1 MVGGR
6 FGAGCTVWAE
16 AIAAYANDAND
27 KPVVRIRRVTC
38 HLVADDIRATVV
50 PPAATGIDAATW
62 PRRPASRGW

>member
-27 KPVVRIRRVTC
+27 KPIVRIRRVTC
-38 HLVADDIRATVV
+38 HLVADDTGATVV
-50 PPAATGIDAATW
+50 PAATTGIDAATG
-62 PRRPASRGW
+62 PRRPAGRG